1 MNPMTPLRSGTA
13 GMFALL
19 VIAATVRSL
28 GGPPGASLPDWA
40 AGIGAARTPPGTRVF
55 AAETYG
61 AVGNGFTPAT
71 AAIQRTIDAC
81 AVAGGGLV
89 VFQPGSYLTGALFI
103 KSRVHLRVDKGVT
116 LLGTQD
122 ESEYPIIP
130 TRVAGIEMPWP
141 AALLNING
149 QQDVEISGEGTVDG
163 QGEFWWKKYWALR
176 KQYEARG
183 IRWAADYDCQRVRLL
198 VAFNSKDVTVSGLHL
213 RRSGFWTVQVT
224 YCDRVTVDGITIAD
238 NAVIDG
244 VKGPSTDGVDIDSSS
259 HVLVQ
264 GCDIDNNDDDICLKA
279 GRDYDGLRVN
289 RPTEYVVIRRNTI
302 RRGGG
307 VISFGS
313 ETSGGIRHVFAYGNA
328 GIGTS
333 EGLRFKSARTR
344 GGVIE
349 DVVIRET
356 TLTDVPLPFTFNLDW
371 NPSYSYATIPAG
383 VHPDYWRVIAQPV
396 LPPERGYVD
405 FRDIAIESVKATGA
419 RRIVTA
425 SGMTEHPLGSVRW
438 KNVSA
443 AGATAGEV
451 RDARDWTMRNVA
463 FTTDDGTP
471 LKLVDCRNVDSPIVS
486 RSLEPLARKISLA
499 Q

>member
-1 MNPMTPLRSGTA
+1 MNPPRFGTA
-13 GMFALL
+13 GRYVILL
-19 VIAATVRSL
+19 IVAVAGSL
-28 GGPPGASLPDWA
+28 GAQPDASLPSWA
-40 AGIGAARTPPGTRVF
+40 AGVGAERRPSGTSEF
-55 AAETYG
+55 AAGTYG
-61 AVGNGFTPAT
+61 AIGDGVTPAT
-71 AAIQRTIDAC
+71 ASIQKAIDAC
-81 AVAGGGLV
+81 AAAGGGLV
-89 VFQPGSYLTGALFI
+89 TFQPGTYLTGALFI

-116 LLGTQD
+116 LLGTHD
-122 ESEYPIIP
+122 ESAYPIIP

-141 AALLNING
+141 AALLNVNG

-163 QGEFWWKKYWALR
+163 QGEYWWKKYWALR
-176 KQYEARG
+176 KEYEPRG
-183 IRWAADYDCQRVRLL
+183 IRWAADYDCRRIRLL
-198 VAFNSKDVTVSGLHL
+198 VAFDSKDVTVSGLRL

-279 GRDYDGLRVN
+279 GRDFDGLRVN

-307 VISFGS
+307 VIAFGS
-313 ETSGGIRHVFAYGNA
+313 ETSGGIRHVLAYENT

-349 DVVIRET
+349 DIVIRDT
-356 TLTDVPLPFTFNLDW
+356 TLADVPFPFTFNLDW
-371 NPSYSYATIPAG
+371 NPAYSYADIPAG
-383 VHPDYWRVIAQPV
+383 VHPDYWRVIAQQV

-405 FRDIAIESVKATGA
+405 FRDITIESVTATGA
-419 RRIVTA
+419 RTILKA
-425 SGMTEHPLGSVRW
+425 SGMAEHPLGSVRW
-438 KNVSA
+438 VDVA
-443 AGATAGEV
+443 ARGSKAGEIKN
-451 RDARDWTMRNVA
+451 ARDWTMKNVT
-463 FTTDDGTP
+463 FTTEDGAP
-471 LKLVDCRNVDSPIVS
+471 VRLVDCKNVDSPLVTQ
-486 RSLEPLARKISLA
+486 AH
-499 Q
+499 